1 MNKVKRQITD
11 WEKLFPMSKSNNGL
25 TSRTYKELFQ
35 VKKITRKMGKV
46 SEQAIYGV
54 GNQNGLEI

>member
-1 MNKVKRQITD
+1 
-11 WEKLFPMSKSNNGL
+11 MSKSNNGL